1 MSPTLRYVTS
11 RLGQAVLVLFLAY
24 TLAALL
30 LMILPGDGVLA
41 RFANPALGLSAD
53 QVEAIRDSYGADAPW
68 YIQYW
73 QSLTGFLRGDF
84 GFSVNSG
91 AAVSTLIVA
100 ALPSTAVLALC
111 GFVAAVV
118 LALVVTVLASYGKP
132 AWLATAIDSAPSL
145 FVSVPVFWLG
155 IVVIQVLSFQLGWV
169 GVVDPGPVEALILPT
184 LTLAIPLS
192 APLAQVLIR
201 AVAEVR
207 AQSFVHVTRAKGA
220 SEGWLLVNAVI
231 RNATLPA
238 LTIAGLLF
246 GELVA
251 GAVVTE
257 TVFGRNGLGSL
268 TAQAVANRDNPVLLA
283 IVVIATVGFVI
294 VNLVVDLLYPLIDP
308 RLRHRGRVGKAAR
321 RHWGGE
327 RTAGAASTAN
337 PASTATATA
346 TPSSSE
352 SESAQISR
360 SVDEF
365 HSLDPEATDRDTTGP
380 PTTAEPGSSRSQ
392 TGEETTS

>member
-1 MSPTLRYVTS
+1 MSPTLRYVAS
-11 RLGQAVLVLFLAY
+11 RLGQAVLVLFLAF
-24 TLAALL
+24 TLAAVL

-73 QSLTGFLRGDF
+73 QSLVGFLQGDF
-84 GFSVNSG
+84 GYSVNSG
-91 AAVSTLIVA
+91 AAVSTLITA

-111 GFVAAVV
+111 GFVAAIV
-118 LALVVTVLASYGKP
+118 LAVIVTVLASYGRP
-132 AWLATAIDSAPSL
+132 AWLAAAVDSAPSL

-155 IVVIQVLSFQLGWV
+155 IVIIQVLSFQLGWV
-169 GVVDPGPVEALILPT
+169 NVVDPGPIEALILPT

-201 AVAEVR
+201 SVAEVR
-207 AQSFVHVTRAKGA
+207 TQSFVHVTRAKGA
-220 SEGWLLVNAVI
+220 SEAWLLVNSVI
-231 RNATLPA
+231 RNASLPA

-283 IVVIATVGFVI
+283 IVVIATIGFVI
-294 VNLVVDLLYPLIDP
+294 VNLIVDLLYPLVDP
-308 RLRHRGRVGKAAR
+308 RLRHRGRVGRAAR
-321 RHWGGE
+321 KHLE
-327 RTAGAASTAN
+327 PAGAASAATGTSAGTS
-337 PASTATATA
+337 PADSTQTATASASATTA
-346 TPSSSE
+346 TTASAASSGPSSAAGGTA
-352 SESAQISR
+352 SAPRTS
-360 SVDEF
+360 STNG
-365 HSLDPEATDRDTTGP
+365 DPA
-380 PTTAEPGSSRSQ
+380 
-392 TGEETTS
+392 

>member
-1 MSPTLRYVTS
+1 MTPTLRYVAS
-11 RLGQAVLVLFLAY
+11 RLGQAVLVLFLAF
-24 TLAALL
+24 TLAAVL

-73 QSLTGFLRGDF
+73 QSLVGFLQGDF

-91 AAVSTLIVA
+91 AAVSTLITA

-111 GFVAAVV
+111 GFVAAIV
-118 LALVVTVLASYGKP
+118 LAVIVTVLASYGRP
-132 AWLATAIDSAPSL
+132 AWLAAAVDSAPSL

-155 IVVIQVLSFQLGWV
+155 IVIIQVLSFQLGWV

-201 AVAEVR
+201 SVAEVR
-207 AQSFVHVTRAKGA
+207 TQSFVHVTRAKGA
-220 SEGWLLVNAVI
+220 SEAWLLVNSVI
-231 RNATLPA
+231 RNASLPA

-283 IVVIATVGFVI
+283 IVVIATIGFVI
-294 VNLVVDLLYPLIDP
+294 VNLIVDLLYPLVDP
-308 RLRHRGRVGKAAR
+308 RLRHRGRVGRAAR
-321 RHWGGE
+321 KHLE
-327 RTAGAASTAN
+327 PAGAASAATGTSAGTS
-337 PASTATATA
+337 PADSTQTATASAGAATA
-346 TPSSSE
+346 TTTSAASSGPSSAAGGTA
-352 SESAQISR
+352 SAPRTS
-360 SVDEF
+360 STNG
-365 HSLDPEATDRDTTGP
+365 DPA
-380 PTTAEPGSSRSQ
+380 
-392 TGEETTS
+392 

>member
-1 MSPTLRYVTS
+1 MSPTLRYVAS
-11 RLGQAVLVLFLAY
+11 RLGQAVLVLFLAF
-24 TLAALL
+24 TLAAVL

-73 QSLTGFLRGDF
+73 QSLVGFLQGDF
-84 GFSVNSG
+84 GYSVNSG
-91 AAVSTLIVA
+91 AAVSTLITA

-111 GFVAAVV
+111 GFVAAIV
-118 LALVVTVLASYGKP
+118 LAVIVTVLASYGRP
-132 AWLATAIDSAPSL
+132 AWLAAAVDSAPSL

-155 IVVIQVLSFQLGWV
+155 IVIIQVLSFQLGWV
-169 GVVDPGPVEALILPT
+169 NVVDPGPVEALILPT

-201 AVAEVR
+201 SVAEVR
-207 AQSFVHVTRAKGA
+207 TQSFVHVTRAKGA
-220 SEGWLLVNAVI
+220 SEAWLLVNSVI
-231 RNATLPA
+231 RNASLPA

-283 IVVIATVGFVI
+283 IVVIATIGFVI
-294 VNLVVDLLYPLIDP
+294 VNLIVDLLYPLVDP
-308 RLRHRGRVGKAAR
+308 RLRHRGRVGRAAR
-321 RHWGGE
+321 RHLEPAPAAGGGPTE
-327 RTAGAASTAN
+327 GTAAAGAPVAAGTAASGTGASTTGGPVTSN
-337 PASTATATA
+337 GGPA
-346 TPSSSE
+346 
-352 SESAQISR
+352 
-360 SVDEF
+360 
-365 HSLDPEATDRDTTGP
+365 
-380 PTTAEPGSSRSQ
+380 
-392 TGEETTS
+392 

>member
-1 MSPTLRYVTS
+1 MSPTLRYILS
-11 RLGQAVLVLFLAY
+11 RLGQAVLVLFLAF

-53 QVEAIRDSYGADAPW
+53 QVADIRDSYGADAPW

-73 QSLTGFLRGDF
+73 QSLVGFLQGDF

-91 AAVSTLIVA
+91 AAVSTLITA

-111 GFVAAVV
+111 GFVAAIL
-118 LALVVTVLASYGKP
+118 LALIVTVLASYGKP
-132 AWLATAIDSAPSL
+132 PWLANVIDSAPAL

-155 IVVIQVLSFQLGWV
+155 IVIIQVLSFQLGWV
-169 GVVDPGPVEALILPT
+169 NVVDPGPVEALILPT

-201 AVAEVR
+201 AVADVR
-207 AQSFVHVTRAKGA
+207 TQSFVHVSRAKGA
-220 SEGWLLVNAVI
+220 SEGWLLVNTVI

-283 IVVIATVGFVI
+283 IVVIATIGFVL
-294 VNLVVDLLYPLIDP
+294 VNLIVDLLYPLVDP
-308 RLRHRGRVGKAAR
+308 RLRHRGRVGRAAR
-321 RHWGGE
+321 KHLATSTADPAGTSGAVGAG
-327 RTAGAASTAN
+327 TAGAPGNGTSG
-337 PASTATATA
+337 
-346 TPSSSE
+346 TPGTSSSSSE
-352 SESAQISR
+352 YNPDQNSGSGAGS
-360 SVDEF
+360 
-365 HSLDPEATDRDTTGP
+365 HSLDR
-380 PTTAEPGSSRSQ
+380 TARGSGTQSA
-392 TGEETTS
+392 EESSS

>member
-1 MSPTLRYVTS
+1 MSPTLRYVAS
-11 RLGQAVLVLFLAY
+11 RLGQAVLVLFLAF
-24 TLAALL
+24 TLAAVL

-41 RFANPALGLSAD
+41 RFANPPLGLSAD

-73 QSLTGFLRGDF
+73 QSLVGFLQGDF
-84 GFSVNSG
+84 GYSVNSG
-91 AAVSTLIVA
+91 AAVSTLITA

-111 GFVAAVV
+111 GFVAAIV
-118 LALVVTVLASYGKP
+118 LAVIVTVLASYGRP
-132 AWLATAIDSAPSL
+132 AWLAAAVDSAPSL

-155 IVVIQVLSFQLGWV
+155 IVIIQVLSFQLGWV
-169 GVVDPGPVEALILPT
+169 NVVDPGPIEALILPT

-201 AVAEVR
+201 SVAEVR
-207 AQSFVHVTRAKGA
+207 TQSFVHVTRAKGA
-220 SEGWLLVNAVI
+220 SEAWLLVNSVI
-231 RNATLPA
+231 RNASLPA

-283 IVVIATVGFVI
+283 IVVIATIGFVI
-294 VNLVVDLLYPLIDP
+294 VNLIVDLLYPLVDP
-308 RLRHRGRVGKAAR
+308 RLRHRGRVGRAAR
-321 RHWGGE
+321 KHLE
-327 RTAGAASTAN
+327 PAGAASAATGTSAGTS
-337 PASTATATA
+337 PADSTQTATASASAATA
-346 TPSSSE
+346 TTTSAASSGPSSAAAGPA
-352 SESAQISR
+352 SAPRTS
-360 SVDEF
+360 STNG
-365 HSLDPEATDRDTTGP
+365 DPA
-380 PTTAEPGSSRSQ
+380 
-392 TGEETTS
+392 

>member
-1 MSPTLRYVTS
+1 MSPTLRYVAS
-11 RLGQAVLVLFLAY
+11 RLGQAVLVLFLAF

-53 QVEAIRDSYGADAPW
+53 QVADIRDSYGADAPW

-73 QSLTGFLRGDF
+73 QSLVGFLQGDF

-91 AAVSTLIVA
+91 AAVSTLIAA

-111 GFVAAVV
+111 GFVAAIL

-132 AWLATAIDSAPSL
+132 SWLANVVDSAPAL

-155 IVVIQVLSFQLGWV
+155 IVIIQVLSFQLGWV
-169 GVVDPGPVEALILPT
+169 NVVDPGPVEALILPT

-201 AVAEVR
+201 AVADVR
-207 AQSFVHVTRAKGA
+207 TQSFIHVSRAKGA
-220 SEGWLLVNAVI
+220 SEGWLLVNAVF
-231 RNATLPA
+231 RNATLPT

-283 IVVIATVGFVI
+283 IVVIATIGFVL
-294 VNLVVDLLYPLIDP
+294 VNLIVDLLYPLIDP
-308 RLRHRGRVGKAAR
+308 RLRHRGRVGRAAR
-321 RHWGGE
+321 KQLASADGTTG
-327 RTAGAASTAN
+327 TPAASGTS
-337 PASTATATA
+337 STQGSGTQSAEE
-346 TPSSSE
+346 SSS
-352 SESAQISR
+352 
-360 SVDEF
+360 
-365 HSLDPEATDRDTTGP
+365 
-380 PTTAEPGSSRSQ
+380 
-392 TGEETTS
+392 

>member
-1 MSPTLRYVTS
+1 MTPTLRYVAS
-11 RLGQAVLVLFLAY
+11 RLGQAVLVLFLAF
-24 TLAALL
+24 TLAAVL

-53 QVEAIRDSYGADAPW
+53 QVEAIRASYGADAPW
-68 YIQYW
+68 FVQYW
-73 QSLTGFLRGDF
+73 QSLVGFLQGDF

-91 AAVSTLIVA
+91 AAVSTLITA

-111 GFVAAVV
+111 GFVAAIV
-118 LALVVTVLASYGKP
+118 LAVIVTVLASYGKP
-132 AWLATAIDSAPSL
+132 AWLAAAVDSAPSL

-155 IVVIQVLSFQLGWV
+155 IVIIQVLSFQLGWV
-169 GVVDPGPVEALILPT
+169 NVVDPGPVEALILPT

-207 AQSFVHVTRAKGA
+207 TQSFVHVTRAKGA
-220 SEGWLLVNAVI
+220 SEAWLLVNSVI
-231 RNATLPA
+231 RNASLPA

-283 IVVIATVGFVI
+283 IVVIATIGFVV
-294 VNLVVDLLYPLIDP
+294 VNLIVDLLYPIVDP
-308 RLRHRGRVGKAAR
+308 RLRHRGRVGRAAR
-321 RHWGGE
+321 KHLEPAG
-327 RTAGAASTAN
+327 TASAATGTSAGTSPADSTQ
-337 PASTATATA
+337 TATASASAATA
-346 TPSSSE
+346 TTASAASSGPSSAAGGTA
-352 SESAQISR
+352 SAPRTS
-360 SVDEF
+360 STNG
-365 HSLDPEATDRDTTGP
+365 DPA
-380 PTTAEPGSSRSQ
+380 
-392 TGEETTS
+392 

>member
-1 MSPTLRYVTS
+1 MTPTLRYVAS
-11 RLGQAVLVLFLAY
+11 RLGQAVLVLFLAF
-24 TLAALL
+24 TLAAVL

-73 QSLTGFLRGDF
+73 QSLVGFLQGDF
-84 GFSVNSG
+84 GYSVNSG
-91 AAVSTLIVA
+91 AAVSTLITA

-111 GFVAAVV
+111 GFVAAIV
-118 LALVVTVLASYGKP
+118 LAVIVTVLASYGRP
-132 AWLATAIDSAPSL
+132 AWLAAAVDSAPSL

-155 IVVIQVLSFQLGWV
+155 IVIIQVLSFQLGWV
-169 GVVDPGPVEALILPT
+169 NVVDPGPIEALILPT

-201 AVAEVR
+201 SVAEVR
-207 AQSFVHVTRAKGA
+207 TQSFVHVTRAKGA
-220 SEGWLLVNAVI
+220 SEAWLLVNSVI
-231 RNATLPA
+231 RNASLPA

-283 IVVIATVGFVI
+283 IVVIATIGFVI
-294 VNLVVDLLYPLIDP
+294 VNLIVDLLYPLVDP
-308 RLRHRGRVGKAAR
+308 RLRHRGRVGRAAR
-321 RHWGGE
+321 KHLE
-327 RTAGAASTAN
+327 PAGAASAATGTSAGTS
-337 PASTATATA
+337 PADSTQTATASASAATA
-346 TPSSSE
+346 TTTSAASSGPSSAAGGTA
-352 SESAQISR
+352 SAPR
-360 SVDEF
+360 
-365 HSLDPEATDRDTTGP
+365 T
-380 PTTAEPGSSRSQ
+380 SSTNGDSA
-392 TGEETTS
+392 

>member
-1 MSPTLRYVTS
+1 MSPTFRYILS
-11 RLGQAVLVLFLAY
+11 RLGQAVLVLFLAF

-53 QVEAIRDSYGADAPW
+53 QVADIRDSYGADAPW
-68 YIQYW
+68 FIQYW
-73 QSLTGFLRGDF
+73 QSLVGFLQGDF
-84 GFSVNSG
+84 GYSVNSG
-91 AAVSTLIVA
+91 AAVSTLIAA

-111 GFVAAVV
+111 GFVAAIV
-118 LALVVTVLASYGKP
+118 LAVIVTVLASYGKP
-132 AWLATAIDSAPSL
+132 PWLANVIDSAPAL

-155 IVVIQVLSFQLGWV
+155 IVIIQVLSFQLGWV
-169 GVVDPGPVEALILPT
+169 NVVDPGAVEALILPT

-201 AVAEVR
+201 AVADVR
-207 AQSFVHVTRAKGA
+207 TESFVHVSRAKGA

-283 IVVIATVGFVI
+283 IVVIATIGFVL
-294 VNLVVDLLYPLIDP
+294 VNLIVDLLYPLIDP
-308 RLRHRGRVGKAAR
+308 RLRHRGRVGKSAR
-321 RHWGGE
+321 KHLA
-327 RTAGAASTAN
+327 TSTAA
-337 PASTATATA
+337 PAGTSGAVGA
-346 TPSSSE
+346 SSSAHGSVAPRTSTTQGPGTQSAEE
-352 SESAQISR
+352 S
-360 SVDEF
+360 
-365 HSLDPEATDRDTTGP
+365 
-380 PTTAEPGSSRSQ
+380 SS
-392 TGEETTS
+392 

>member
-1 MSPTLRYVTS
+1 MSPTLRYVAS
-11 RLGQAVLVLFLAY
+11 RLGQAVLVLFLAF
-24 TLAALL
+24 TLAAVL

-73 QSLTGFLRGDF
+73 QSLVGFLQGDF
-84 GFSVNSG
+84 GYSVNSG
-91 AAVSTLIVA
+91 AAVSTLITA

-111 GFVAAVV
+111 GFVAAIV
-118 LALVVTVLASYGKP
+118 LAVIVTVLASYGRP
-132 AWLATAIDSAPSL
+132 AWLAAAVDSAPSL

-155 IVVIQVLSFQLGWV
+155 IVIIQVLSFQLGWV
-169 GVVDPGPVEALILPT
+169 NVVDPGPVEALILPT

-201 AVAEVR
+201 SVAEVR
-207 AQSFVHVTRAKGA
+207 TQSFVHVTRAKGA
-220 SEGWLLVNAVI
+220 SEAWLLVNSVI
-231 RNATLPA
+231 RNASLPA

-283 IVVIATVGFVI
+283 IVVIATIGFVI
-294 VNLVVDLLYPLIDP
+294 VNLIVDLLYPLVDP
-308 RLRHRGRVGKAAR
+308 RLRHRGRVGRAAR
-321 RHWGGE
+321 KHLE
-327 RTAGAASTAN
+327 PAGAASAATGTSAGTS
-337 PASTATATA
+337 PADSTQTATASAGAATA
-346 TPSSSE
+346 TTTSAASSGPSSAAGGTA
-352 SESAQISR
+352 SAPRTS
-360 SVDEF
+360 STNG
-365 HSLDPEATDRDTTGP
+365 DPA
-380 PTTAEPGSSRSQ
+380 
-392 TGEETTS
+392 

>member
-1 MSPTLRYVTS
+1 MSPTIRYLAS
-11 RLGQAVLVLFLAY
+11 RLGQAVLVLFLAF

-41 RFANPALGLSAD
+41 RFANPALGLSAE
-53 QVEAIRDSYGADAPW
+53 QVEAIRASYGADAPW
-68 YIQYW
+68 FVQYW
-73 QSLTGFLRGDF
+73 QSLVGFLQGDF
-84 GFSVNSG
+84 GYSVNSG
-91 AAVSTLIVA
+91 AAVSTLITA
-100 ALPSTAVLALC
+100 ALPSTAVLALW

-118 LALVVTVLASYGKP
+118 LAVVVTVLASYGKP
-132 AWLATAIDSAPSL
+132 AWLAGVFDSAPSL

-155 IVVIQVLSFQLGWV
+155 IVIIQVLSFQLGWV

-207 AQSFVHVTRAKGA
+207 TQSFVHVTRAKGA
-220 SEGWLLVNAVI
+220 SEGWLLVNSVI
-231 RNATLPA
+231 RNASLPA

-283 IVVIATVGFVI
+283 IVVIATIGFVI
-294 VNLVVDLLYPLIDP
+294 INLIVDLLYPLIDP
-308 RLRHRGRVGKAAR
+308 RLRHRGRVGRAAR
-321 RHWGGE
+321 QRLAPA
-327 RTAGAASTAN
+327 AGTSAAAATGTSVASAASTAT
-337 PASTATATA
+337 TATGETA
-346 TPSSSE
+346 
-352 SESAQISR
+352 
-360 SVDEF
+360 
-365 HSLDPEATDRDTTGP
+365 
-380 PTTAEPGSSRSQ
+380 
-392 TGEETTS
+392 

>member
-1 MSPTLRYVTS
+1 MSPTLRYVAS
-11 RLGQAVLVLFLAY
+11 RLGQAVLVLFLAF
-24 TLAALL
+24 TLAAVL

-73 QSLTGFLRGDF
+73 QSLVGFLQGDF
-84 GFSVNSG
+84 GYSVNSG
-91 AAVSTLIVA
+91 AAVSTLITA

-111 GFVAAVV
+111 GFVAAIV
-118 LALVVTVLASYGKP
+118 LAVVVTVLASYGKP
-132 AWLATAIDSAPSL
+132 AWLASVFDSAPSL

-155 IVVIQVLSFQLGWV
+155 IVIIQVLSFQLGWV

-207 AQSFVHVTRAKGA
+207 TQSFVHVTRAKGA
-220 SEGWLLVNAVI
+220 SEGWLLINSVI
-231 RNATLPA
+231 RNASLPA

-283 IVVIATVGFVI
+283 IVVIATIGFVV
-294 VNLVVDLLYPLIDP
+294 VNLIVDLLYPIVDP
-308 RLRHRGRVGKAAR
+308 RLRHRGRVGRAAR
-321 RHWGGE
+321 KHREPAGTASAATG
-327 RTAGAASTAN
+327 TSAGTSPADSTQTATASAGAA
-337 PASTATATA
+337 TATTTSAA
-346 TPSSSE
+346 SSGPSSAAGGTA
-352 SESAQISR
+352 SAPRTS
-360 SVDEF
+360 STNG
-365 HSLDPEATDRDTTGP
+365 DPA
-380 PTTAEPGSSRSQ
+380 
-392 TGEETTS
+392 